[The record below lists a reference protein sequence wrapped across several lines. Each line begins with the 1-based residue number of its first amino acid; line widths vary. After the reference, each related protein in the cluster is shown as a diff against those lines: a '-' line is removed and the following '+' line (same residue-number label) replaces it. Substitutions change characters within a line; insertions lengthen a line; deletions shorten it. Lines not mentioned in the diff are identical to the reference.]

1 MDMTTNDGSS
11 TKDTNITNT
20 TGLIQTGT
28 NVRPSTNTFKT
39 KTTNN
44 ETKTVNNKTK
54 TKTTNNETKTA
65 NIKTTTER
73 NIETKT
79 EPTTETSTDRNATTK
94 TKRDTKATQS
104 YITMDFDP
112 PTTMK
117 EEQDLLS
124 AMYASACVPNTMRMS
139 YDMVED
145 MLTDHIDLME
155 GDDLEIC
162 NKDTELI
169 SI

>member
-20 TGLIQTGT
+20 TGLTQTGT

-44 ETKTVNNKTK
+44 ETKTT
-54 TKTTNNETKTA
+54 

-73 NIETKT
+73 NNVTKT

-94 TKRDTKATQS
+94 TKHDTKATQS

-155 GDDLEIC
+155 GVDLEIC

>member
-1 MDMTTNDGSS
+1 MTTNDGSS
-11 TKDTNITNT
+11 TKHTDITNT
-20 TGLIQTGT
+20 TGLTQTGT

-39 KTTNN
+39 KTANN
-44 ETKTVNNKTK
+44 ETKT
-54 TKTTNNETKTA
+54 E

-73 NIETKT
+73 NNKTTTK
-79 EPTTETSTDRNATTK
+79 PTTETSTDRNATTK
-94 TKRDTKATQS
+94 TKHDKKATQS

>member
-20 TGLIQTGT
+20 TGLTQTGT

-44 ETKTVNNKTK
+44 ETKTT
-54 TKTTNNETKTA
+54 

-94 TKRDTKATQS
+94 TKHDTKATKS

>member
-20 TGLIQTGT
+20 TELIQTGT

-54 TKTTNNETKTA
+54 TANNE
-65 NIKTTTER
+65 TTTER

-79 EPTTETSTDRNATTK
+79 EPTTETSTDQNATTK
-94 TKRDTKATQS
+94 TKQDTKATQS

>member
-44 ETKTVNNKTK
+44 KTKTENNKTK
-54 TKTTNNETKTA
+54 TENNETK
-65 NIKTTTER
+65 TER

-79 EPTTETSTDRNATTK
+79 EPTTETSTDQNATTK
-94 TKRDTKATQS
+94 TKHDTKATQS

>member
-1 MDMTTNDGSS
+1 MTTNDGSS

-44 ETKTVNNKTK
+44 ETKTVNNKT
-54 TKTTNNETKTA
+54 
-65 NIKTTTER
+65 TTER

-79 EPTTETSTDRNATTK
+79 EPTTETSTDQNATTK
-94 TKRDTKATQS
+94 TKHDTKATQS

>member
-1 MDMTTNDGSS
+1 MTTNDGSS
-11 TKDTNITNT
+11 TKDINITNT
-20 TGLIQTGT
+20 TGLTQTGT

-39 KTTNN
+39 KTAND
-44 ETKTVNNKTK
+44 ETKTANDETK
-54 TKTTNNETKTA
+54 SANDETKTA
-65 NIKTTTER
+65 NI
-73 NIETKT
+73 ETKT
-79 EPTTETSTDRNATTK
+79 EQTTETSTDQNK
-94 TKRDTKATQS
+94 TAKPEHDTKATQS

>member
-1 MDMTTNDGSS
+1 MTTNDGSS

-44 ETKTVNNKTK
+44 ETKT
-54 TKTTNNETKTA
+54 A

-79 EPTTETSTDRNATTK
+79 EPTTETSTDQNATTK
-94 TKRDTKATQS
+94 TKHDTKATQS

>member
-1 MDMTTNDGSS
+1 MTTNDGSS

-20 TGLIQTGT
+20 TELIQTGT

-44 ETKTVNNKTK
+44 ETKTANNKTK
-54 TKTTNNETKTA
+54 TT

-79 EPTTETSTDRNATTK
+79 EPTTETSTDQNATTK
-94 TKRDTKATQS
+94 TKQDTKATQS

-124 AMYASACVPNTMRMS
+124 AMYASACVPNTMRML

>member
-1 MDMTTNDGSS
+1 MTTNDGSS

-44 ETKTVNNKTK
+44 KTK
-54 TKTTNNETKTA
+54 TENNETK
-65 NIKTTTER
+65 TER

-94 TKRDTKATQS
+94 TKHDTKATQS

>member
-1 MDMTTNDGSS
+1 MTTNDGSS

-54 TKTTNNETKTA
+54 TTNIE
-65 NIKTTTER
+65 TTTER

-79 EPTTETSTDRNATTK
+79 EPTTETSTDQNATTK
-94 TKRDTKATQS
+94 TKHDTKATQS

>member
-1 MDMTTNDGSS
+1 MTTNDGSS

-39 KTTNN
+39 KTANN
-44 ETKTVNNKTK
+44 E
-54 TKTTNNETKTA
+54 TKTTNNETRTT

-79 EPTTETSTDRNATTK
+79 EPTTETSTDQNK
-94 TKRDTKATQS
+94 TAKPEHDTKATQS

>member
-1 MDMTTNDGSS
+1 MDMKTNDGSS

-20 TGLIQTGT
+20 TGLTQTGT

-39 KTTNN
+39 KTAND
-44 ETKTVNNKTK
+44 
-54 TKTTNNETKTA
+54 ETKTA

-73 NIETKT
+73 NKETKT
-79 EPTTETSTDRNATTK
+79 EQTTETSTDQNK
-94 TKRDTKATQS
+94 TAKPEHDTKATQS

>member
-1 MDMTTNDGSS
+1 MDMITNDGSS

-20 TGLIQTGT
+20 TGLTQTGT

-44 ETKTVNNKTK
+44 ETKTANDETK
-54 TKTTNNETKTA
+54 TANNETKTV
-65 NIKTTTER
+65 

-79 EPTTETSTDRNATTK
+79 EQTTETSTDQNK
-94 TKRDTKATQS
+94 TAKPEHDTKATQS

>member
-20 TGLIQTGT
+20 TGLTQTGT

-44 ETKTVNNKTK
+44 ETKTA
-54 TKTTNNETKTA
+54 NNE
-65 NIKTTTER
+65 TTTER

-79 EPTTETSTDRNATTK
+79 EPTTETSTDQNATTK
-94 TKRDTKATQS
+94 TKHDTKATQS

>member
-20 TGLIQTGT
+20 TELIQTGT

-39 KTTNN
+39 KTANN
-44 ETKTVNNKTK
+44 ETKTTNNN
-54 TKTTNNETKTA
+54 TKTT

-79 EPTTETSTDRNATTK
+79 EPTIETSTDQNATIK
-94 TKRDTKATQS
+94 TKQDTKATQS

>member
-44 ETKTVNNKTK
+44 ETKT
-54 TKTTNNETKTA
+54 A

-79 EPTTETSTDRNATTK
+79 EPTTETSTDQNATTK
-94 TKRDTKATQS
+94 TKHDTKATQS

-155 GDDLEIC
+155 GDNLEIC

>member
-1 MDMTTNDGSS
+1 MTTNDGSS

-20 TGLIQTGT
+20 TELIQTGT

-54 TKTTNNETKTA
+54 TA

-79 EPTTETSTDRNATTK
+79 EPTTETSTDQNATTK
-94 TKRDTKATQS
+94 TKHDTKATQS

>member
-44 ETKTVNNKTK
+44 ETKTTNNKTK
-54 TKTTNNETKTA
+54 TENNE
-65 NIKTTTER
+65 TTTER

-79 EPTTETSTDRNATTK
+79 EPTTETSTDQNATTK
-94 TKRDTKATQS
+94 TKDDTKATQS

>member
-1 MDMTTNDGSS
+1 MDMKTNDGSS

-20 TGLIQTGT
+20 TGQTQTGT

-39 KTTNN
+39 KTANDETKTANDETKTANDETKTANN
-44 ETKTVNNKTK
+44 ETKT
-54 TKTTNNETKTA
+54 EQ
-65 NIKTTTER
+65 
-73 NIETKT
+73 
-79 EPTTETSTDRNATTK
+79 TTETSTDQNATTK
-94 TKRDTKATQS
+94 TKHDTKATKS

>member
-44 ETKTVNNKTK
+44 ETKTTNNKTK
-54 TKTTNNETKTA
+54 TENNE
-65 NIKTTTER
+65 TTTER
-73 NIETKT
+73 NIESKT
-79 EPTTETSTDRNATTK
+79 EPTTETSTDQNK
-94 TKRDTKATQS
+94 TAKPEHDTKATKS

>member
-39 KTTNN
+39 KTAND
-44 ETKTVNNKTK
+44 
-54 TKTTNNETKTA
+54 ETKTA
-65 NIKTTTER
+65 NDETKTANNETKTER

-79 EPTTETSTDRNATTK
+79 EQTTETSTDQNKTTK
-94 TKRDTKATQS
+94 TEHDTKATQS

>member
-1 MDMTTNDGSS
+1 MDMTTNGGSS

-39 KTTNN
+39 KTA
-44 ETKTVNNKTK
+44 NNK
-54 TKTTNNETKTA
+54 TKTA

-79 EPTTETSTDRNATTK
+79 EPTTETSTDQNATTK
-94 TKRDTKATQS
+94 TKQDTKATQS

>member
-11 TKDTNITNT
+11 TKHTDITNT

-44 ETKTVNNKTK
+44 ETKT
-54 TKTTNNETKTA
+54 TNNETKTE
-65 NIKTTTER
+65 NIKTT
-73 NIETKT
+73 T
-79 EPTTETSTDRNATTK
+79 EPTTETSTDQNATTK
-94 TKRDTKATQS
+94 TKHDTKATQS

>member
-44 ETKTVNNKTK
+44 KTKTENNKTK
-54 TKTTNNETKTA
+54 TENNETKT
-65 NIKTTTER
+65 ER
-73 NIETKT
+73 NIESKT

>member
-1 MDMTTNDGSS
+1 MDMKTNDGSS

-20 TGLIQTGT
+20 TGLTQTGT

-39 KTTNN
+39 KTAND
-44 ETKTVNNKTK
+44 
-54 TKTTNNETKTA
+54 ETKTA

-79 EPTTETSTDRNATTK
+79 EQTTETSTDQNATTK
-94 TKRDTKATQS
+94 TKHDIKATQS

>member
-44 ETKTVNNKTK
+44 ETKTENNKTK
-54 TKTTNNETKTA
+54 SA

-79 EPTTETSTDRNATTK
+79 EPTTETSTDQNK
-94 TKRDTKATQS
+94 TAKPEHDTKATQS

>member
-39 KTTNN
+39 KTANN
-44 ETKTVNNKTK
+44 ETKTTNNN
-54 TKTTNNETKTA
+54 TKTT

-79 EPTTETSTDRNATTK
+79 EPTTETSTDQNK
-94 TKRDTKATQS
+94 TAKPEHDTKATQS

>member
-28 NVRPSTNTFKT
+28 NVRPSANTFKT

-44 ETKTVNNKTK
+44 KTKTENNKTK
-54 TKTTNNETKTA
+54 TENNETKT
-65 NIKTTTER
+65 ER
-73 NIETKT
+73 NIESKT
-79 EPTTETSTDRNATTK
+79 EPTTETSTDQNATTK
-94 TKRDTKATQS
+94 TKHDTKATQS

>member
-1 MDMTTNDGSS
+1 MTTNDGSS

-20 TGLIQTGT
+20 TGLTQTGT

-44 ETKTVNNKTK
+44 ETKTE
-54 TKTTNNETKTA
+54 NNE
-65 NIKTTTER
+65 TTTER

-79 EPTTETSTDRNATTK
+79 EPTTETSTDQNATTK
-94 TKRDTKATQS
+94 TKHDTKATQS

>member
-44 ETKTVNNKTK
+44 ETKTENNKTK
-54 TKTTNNETKTA
+54 TENNE
-65 NIKTTTER
+65 TTTER

-79 EPTTETSTDRNATTK
+79 EPTTETSTDQNATTK
-94 TKRDTKATQS
+94 TKQDTKATQS

>member
-1 MDMTTNDGSS
+1 MDMKTNDGSS

-20 TGLIQTGT
+20 TGLTQTGT

-39 KTTNN
+39 KTAND
-44 ETKTVNNKTK
+44 ETKSAND
-54 TKTTNNETKTA
+54 ETKTA

-73 NIETKT
+73 NDETKT
-79 EPTTETSTDRNATTK
+79 EQTTETSTDQNK
-94 TKRDTKATQS
+94 TAKPEHDTKATQS

>member
-44 ETKTVNNKTK
+44 KTK
-54 TKTTNNETKTA
+54 TENNETK
-65 NIKTTTER
+65 TER
-73 NIETKT
+73 NIETKTERNIESKT
-79 EPTTETSTDRNATTK
+79 EPTTETSTDQNATTK
-94 TKRDTKATQS
+94 TKQDTKATQS

>member
-1 MDMTTNDGSS
+1 MDMKTNDGSS

-20 TGLIQTGT
+20 IGLTQTGT

-39 KTTNN
+39 TTSNDETTTANN
-44 ETKTVNNKTK
+44 E
-54 TKTTNNETKTA
+54 
-65 NIKTTTER
+65 TTTER

-79 EPTTETSTDRNATTK
+79 EPTTETSTDQNATTK
-94 TKRDTKATQS
+94 TKHDTKATQS
-104 YITMDFDP
+104 YITMDFNP

>member
-20 TGLIQTGT
+20 TELTQTGT

-44 ETKTVNNKTK
+44 ETKT
-54 TKTTNNETKTA
+54 TNNETRTT

-79 EPTTETSTDRNATTK
+79 EPTTETSTDQNATTK
-94 TKRDTKATQS
+94 TKHDTKATQS

>member
-54 TKTTNNETKTA
+54 TENNE
-65 NIKTTTER
+65 TTTER

-79 EPTTETSTDRNATTK
+79 EPTTETSTDQNATTK
-94 TKRDTKATQS
+94 TKHDTKATQS

>member
-20 TGLIQTGT
+20 TGLTQTGT

-44 ETKTVNNKTK
+44 ETKTVNNKT
-54 TKTTNNETKTA
+54 
-65 NIKTTTER
+65 TTER
-73 NIETKT
+73 NNKTTT

-94 TKRDTKATQS
+94 TKHDTKATQS

>member
-20 TGLIQTGT
+20 TGLTQTGT

-39 KTTNN
+39 KTA
-44 ETKTVNNKTK
+44 
-54 TKTTNNETKTA
+54 NNETKTA
-65 NIKTTTER
+65 NDETKTANDETKTA

-79 EPTTETSTDRNATTK
+79 EQTTETSTDQNK
-94 TKRDTKATQS
+94 TAKPEHDTKATQS

>member
-1 MDMTTNDGSS
+1 MDMKTNDGSS

-20 TGLIQTGT
+20 TGLTQTGT

-39 KTTNN
+39 KTAND
-44 ETKTVNNKTK
+44 ETKTANDETKTTNNKTK
-54 TKTTNNETKTA
+54 TENNE
-65 NIKTTTER
+65 TTTER

-79 EPTTETSTDRNATTK
+79 EPTTETSTDQNATTK
-94 TKRDTKATQS
+94 TKHDTKATKS

>member
-1 MDMTTNDGSS
+1 MDMKTNDGSS

-20 TGLIQTGT
+20 TGLTQTGT

-44 ETKTVNNKTK
+44 ETKTAND
-54 TKTTNNETKTA
+54 ETKSA
-65 NIKTTTER
+65 NDETTTER
-73 NIETKT
+73 NNETTT
-79 EPTTETSTDRNATTK
+79 EQTTETSTDQNK
-94 TKRDTKATQS
+94 TAKPEHDTKATQS